1 MALLTARGFVA
12 EDNAT
17 SYLGEIMLRDD
28 QKLRV
33 SGDSRDKPRR
43 GVFHHSAGIRP
54 IGWVGPRF
62 YMNCSKTSLQPRFH
76 SPPKSLAMNVPLS
89 DPRHV
94 PVLQLSGMTHTVSLL
109 AQIFGSWRK
118 SGRPL
123 RHSSPF
129 LRIRSQATSHPHRK
143 NPSRCEAIPCVLPQD
158 SRSIAGPVK

>member
-94 PVLQLSGMTHTVSLL
+94 PVLRPSGMRAPLHP
-109 AQIFGSWRK
+109 AQIVGPPEDICPAVASLITTPVHPVAVNGTRTWVK
-118 SGRPL
+118 LISL
-123 RHSSPF
+123 RRSSCTCY
-129 LRIRSQATSHPHRK
+129 LKILKA
-143 NPSRCEAIPCVLPQD
+143 
-158 SRSIAGPVK
+158 